1 MERQIYQAR
10 WVFPVAG
17 PPLPDATVEI
27 EGTRI
32 AAVYAGR
39 HPRAIDLGNMALIPG
54 LVNAHTHLEFSQL
67 RAPLEPASPFT
78 DWIRAIMKSRF
89 ETEQP
94 VTERIQLGITECLSS
109 GTTLVGEIATSVES
123 LRLFNM
129 ESQVPRAVVF
139 RECLGFTPDRI
150 AGQEQVADEFLAEP
164 LAPAAVERLCPGLSP
179 HAPYSVHPD
188 LYLNLV
194 QQARDQGVPAAVHL
208 GETAAEYDLLERK
221 SGAFVDLLS
230 ELGLWDPEILKDGMR
245 MTDYLAPLA
254 ELPAALAVHGNYFG
268 PTEWEFLR
276 GAPSISVVYCPRTH
290 HYFGH
295 SEHPWLSMIWQ
306 GINVALGTDSRA
318 SNPDLSLWSELQFL
332 RERYPQVATALI
344 LECGTLAGARAL
356 GYSDDTGSLEAGKAA
371 DLALIQLPDDFDG
384 GTDTDLL
391 LDSRSY
397 VARVMLNGQWIN

>member
-1 MERQIYQAR
+1 M
-10 WVFPVAG
+10 FPVAG
-17 PPLPDATVEI
+17 PPLADGIVEI

-32 AAVYAGR
+32 AAVYAGD
-39 HPRAIDLGNMALIPG
+39 HPAAIDLGNVALIPG

-67 RAPLEPASPFT
+67 QTPLGPATPFT

-89 ETEQP
+89 ETGQP
-94 VTERIQLGITECLSS
+94 VAERIQQGIAECLSS

-123 LRLFNM
+123 LRQFDAG
-129 ESQVPRAVVF
+129 SPVPRAVVF
-139 RECLGFTPDRI
+139 RECLGFTSDRK
-150 AGQEQVADEFLAEP
+150 AGQEQIADEFLQEP
-164 LAPAAVERLCPGLSP
+164 IRPEAAERLCPGLSP

-194 QQARDQGVPAAVHL
+194 QQARDQGVPVAVHL
-208 GETAAEYDLLERK
+208 GETSAEYDLLERK
-221 SGAFVDLLS
+221 QGAFVDLLS

-245 MTDYLAPLA
+245 MIDYLAPLA
-254 ELPAALAVHGNYFG
+254 ELSSALAVHGNYFG

-295 SEHPWLSMIWQ
+295 PEHPWLTMIEQ

-318 SNPDLSLWSELQFL
+318 SNPDLSLWKELQFL
-332 RERYPQVATALI
+332 HKICPQVATELI

-356 GYSDDTGSLEAGKAA
+356 GFSEDVGSLEAGKAA
-371 DLALIQLPDDFDG
+371 DLTMIQLPDEARG
-384 GTDTDLL
+384 GAGSDLL
-391 LDSRSY
+391 LDSGSY
-397 VARVMLNGQWIN
+397 VARVMLNGCWIN

>member
-10 WVFPVAG
+10 WVFPVNG
-17 PPLPDATVEI
+17 PPLEDGIVEI

-32 AAVYAGR
+32 AAVYGGA
-39 HPRAIDLGNMALIPG
+39 HSRAIDLGNVALIPG

-67 RAPLEPASPFT
+67 RAPLEPAAPFT

-94 VTERIQLGITECLSS
+94 VTERIQQGISECLSS
-109 GTTLVGEIATSVES
+109 GTTTVGEIATSEES
-123 LRLFNM
+123 LRLFNA

-139 RECLGFTPDRI
+139 RECLGFTPDRK
-150 AGQEQVADEFLAEP
+150 AGQEQVAAAFLEEP
-164 LAPAAVERLCPGLSP
+164 IRPEALQRLFPGLSP

-194 QQARDQGVPAAVHL
+194 QQARDQGVPVAIHL
-208 GETAAEYDLLERK
+208 GETSAEYDLLERK
-221 SGAFVDLLS
+221 EGAFVDLLS
-230 ELGLWDPEILKDGMR
+230 ELGLWDPEILQDGMR

-268 PTEWEFLR
+268 PPEWEFLQ
-276 GAPSISVVYCPRTH
+276 GAPAISVVYCPRTH

-295 SEHPWLSMIWQ
+295 PAHPWLTMIEQ

-318 SNPDLSLWSELQFL
+318 SNPDLSLWKELLFL
-332 RERYPQVATALI
+332 REICPQVPTELI

-356 GYSDDTGSLEAGKAA
+356 GFAEETGSLEVGKAA
-371 DLALIQLPDDFDG
+371 DLALIQLPEEAGG
-384 GTDTDLL
+384 GTGSDLL
-391 LDSRSY
+391 LDSRSD
-397 VARVMLNGQWIN
+397 VARVMLNGVWIN